1 MAKHKQRR
9 VYQVW
14 KGKNIILCGG
24 RLIFGPDAKATLI
37 SFALIAIPVLV
48 FCVFVA
54 RHLIHIFP
62 AYNAGY
68 AILAVTI
75 GLTIYV
81 LLLLF
86 LTSSQDP
93 GIVPRNSH
101 PPVEE
106 FSYDASAPHALQFP
120 RVKEVMVNG
129 VHVKMKYCETC
140 MIYRPPWC
148 SHCSKCDNCVERF
161 DHHCPWVGQ
170 CIGERNYRYFFCFVA
185 SAAVL
190 CIYVCAMCG
199 LYIRLLMNRGH
210 YSVGEAIKE
219 SPASLAVMAYC
230 FICFWFVGGLTGF
243 HSYLIVTN
251 KTTYENIKYKYS
263 NQPNVYDHGCVL
275 NCHEVLCKKRKPS
288 KINLRAIVQEEQEVA
303 RPQTSSSNIRED
315 EAPHRPRAKVEDDL
329 EMGLDILKTTGRRT
343 DKFSDE
349 ELEPGTGSNGIEY
362 RTPDSETEIPVTRT
376 KTEIF
381 NEVRDLDLSVS
392 NGAQSSSPEQ
402 EQHPDKLC

>member
-1 MAKHKQRR
+1 MW
-9 VYQVW
+9 W
-14 KGKNIILCGG
+14 KVDLW
-24 RLIFGPDAKATLI
+24 T
-37 SFALIAIPVLV
+37 
-48 FCVFVA
+48 

-68 AILAVTI
+68 AILAATI

-140 MIYRPPWC
+140 MIYRPPRC

-210 YSVGEAIKE
+210 YSVGKAIKE

-349 ELEPGTGSNGIEY
+349 ELEPATGSNGIEY
-362 RTPDSETEIPVTRT
+362 RMPDSETEIPVTRT

>member
-1 MAKHKQRR
+1 MAKQLR
-9 VYQVW
+9 VYQGW
-14 KGKNIILCGG
+14 RGNNIILCGG

-37 SFALIAIPVLV
+37 SLSLIAIPVVV

-106 FSYDASAPHALQFP
+106 FSHDASAPHTLQFP
-120 RVKEVMVNG
+120 RVKEIMVNG
-129 VHVKMKYCETC
+129 VPVKVKYCETC
-140 MIYRPPWC
+140 MIYRPPRC

-161 DHHCPWVGQ
+161 DHHCPWAGQ
-170 CIGERNYRYFFCFVA
+170 CIGERNYRYFFCFVS
-185 SAAVL
+185 SAAIL
-190 CIYVCAMCG
+190 CIYVCAMCA
-199 LYIRLLMNRGH
+199 LYIRLLISRGH
-210 YSVGEAIKE
+210 HSVWKAIKE

-243 HSYLIVTN
+243 HSYLIATN
-251 KTTYENIKYKYS
+251 KTTYENIKYKYT
-263 NQPNVYDHGCVL
+263 NQPNVHDRGCVR
-275 NCHEVLCKKRKPS
+275 NCHEVLCTKRKPS
-288 KINLRAIVQEEQEVA
+288 RINLRALVQEEHEVA
-303 RPQTSSSNIRED
+303 LSRISHSNIPED
-315 EAPHRPRAKVEDDL
+315 DAPHRPRARVEDDL
-329 EMGLDILKTTGRRT
+329 EMGLDILKTSRRRT
-343 DKFSDE
+343 DELSDE
-349 ELEPGTGSNGIEY
+349 ELEAGSNGVKY
-362 RTPDSETEIPVTRT
+362 LTPDSDTEIPVTRT
-376 KTEIF
+376 KAVISS
-381 NEVRDLDLSVS
+381 EVRDLDLLVS
-392 NGAQSSSPEQ
+392 SAARPSSPEQ
-402 EQHPDKLC
+402 KQHPDELC

>member
-1 MAKHKQRR
+1 
-9 VYQVW
+9 
-14 KGKNIILCGG
+14 
-24 RLIFGPDAKATLI
+24 
-37 SFALIAIPVLV
+37 
-48 FCVFVA
+48 
-54 RHLIHIFP
+54 
-62 AYNAGY
+62 
-68 AILAVTI
+68 
-75 GLTIYV
+75 
-81 LLLLF
+81 
-86 LTSSQDP
+86 
-93 GIVPRNSH
+93 
-101 PPVEE
+101 
-106 FSYDASAPHALQFP
+106 
-120 RVKEVMVNG
+120 
-129 VHVKMKYCETC
+129 
-140 MIYRPPWC
+140 
-148 SHCSKCDNCVERF
+148 
-161 DHHCPWVGQ
+161 
-170 CIGERNYRYFFCFVA
+170 
-185 SAAVL
+185 
-190 CIYVCAMCG
+190 
-199 LYIRLLMNRGH
+199 MNRGH

-349 ELEPGTGSNGIEY
+349 ELEPATGSNGIEY

>member
-1 MAKHKQRR
+1 MAMAKHKQRR
-9 VYQVW
+9 VYQAW
-14 KGKNIILCGG
+14 RGNNIILCGG

-37 SFALIAIPVLV
+37 SFSLIAIPVAV

-106 FSYDASAPHALQFP
+106 FSHDASAPHTLQFP

-129 VHVKMKYCETC
+129 VPVKVKYCETC
-140 MIYRPPWC
+140 MIYRPPRC

-170 CIGERNYRYFFCFVA
+170 CIGERNYRYFFCFVS

-190 CIYVCAMCG
+190 CIYVCSMCG
-199 LYIRLLMNRGH
+199 LYIKLLMSRGH
-210 YSVGEAIKE
+210 DSLLKAIKE

-243 HSYLIVTN
+243 HSYLIATN

-263 NQPNVYDHGCVL
+263 NQPNVYDHGCVR
-275 NCHEVLCKKRKPS
+275 NCHEFWCTKRKPS
-288 KINLRAIVQEEQEVA
+288 KINLRAIVQEEHEVVQ
-303 RPQTSSSNIRED
+303 PQTSYANVPED
-315 EAPHRPRAKVEDDL
+315 DAPHRPRAKVEDDL
-329 EMGLDILKTTGRRT
+329 EMGLDILKTSRRRT
-343 DKFSDE
+343 DEVSDE
-349 ELEPGTGSNGIEY
+349 ELESGSNGVKY
-362 RTPDSETEIPVTRT
+362 RTPDSDTDIPVTRT

-381 NEVRDLDLSVS
+381 GEVRDLDLSV
-392 NGAQSSSPEQ
+392 NNAALSSSPQ
-402 EQHPDKLC
+402 QKQHPDELC